1 MNLLAFRETLCQEV
15 IDLPR
20 AALLFARE
28 IAYPQ
33 LACSRYLEKL
43 DALTRAASESI
54 SANGSPGQRGLEL
67 ADFLF
72 NQQGFQGNRTD
83 YNDPQN
89 SFLNDVLDRRLGIP
103 ISLSFLYLTL
113 ARRLEIPAYGI
124 GMPGHFVVEL
134 ETPEDARYLDPF
146 NGGALL
152 DRHGCAD
159 LVRRTTGYGGPFQ
172 DSWLLRLGD
181 DQILARMLN
190 NLKLI
195 YVQRE
200 RWPEAVAVVQH
211 LQAVQPYEPRHLR
224 DLGLLHYR
232 MGSPRVAIQ
241 LLKTYLQRAP
251 AAEDAAAV
259 HRSLRFVADQ
269 YARLN

>member
-15 IDLPR
+15 IDLSR

-33 LACSRYLEKL
+33 LACSRYLEEL
-43 DALTRAASESI
+43 DALTLAATEAVSI
-54 SANGSPGQRGLEL
+54 HGSPGERGREL

-72 NQQGFQGNRTD
+72 MRQGFQGNRAD
-83 YNDPQN
+83 YNDPRN

-103 ISLSFLYLTL
+103 ISLSVLYLTL

-124 GMPGHFVVEL
+124 GLPGHFVIEL
-134 ETPEDARYLDPF
+134 ETPEDDRYLDPF
-146 NGGALL
+146 HGGALL
-152 DRHGCAD
+152 DREGCAD
-159 LVRRTTGYGGPFQ
+159 LVRRTTGYRGPFQ
-172 DSWLLRLGD
+172 DSWLRRLGD

-190 NLKLI
+190 NLKVI

-200 RWPEAVAVVQH
+200 HWPEAVAVVQH
-211 LQAVQPYEPRHLR
+211 LQAVQPHEPRHLR

-232 MGSPRVAIQ
+232 IGSPRVAIQ
-241 LLKTYLQRAP
+241 LLKAYLQRAP
-251 AAEDAAAV
+251 AADDAAAV